1 MPVITEGMNLGDLLK
16 YEAPNL
22 YSRDQVTVASGQNLA
37 LGAVVGMVSATG
49 KVKALDP
56 AATDGSQTAAGILL
70 QPLDATAGD
79 RDDGILLARHA
90 IVADSALVWPAGITN
105 AEKAAAVDQLKA
117 IGILVRKGV

>member
-22 YSRDQVTVASGQNLA
+22 YSRDQATVASGQNLT
-37 LGAVVGMVSATG
+37 LGAVVGIVAATG

-56 AATDGSQTAAGILL
+56 AATDGSQLAAGVLL
-70 QPLDATAGD
+70 EPVDATAGD

-105 AEKAAAVDQLKA
+105 AEKAAAIAELKA